1 MVDSIEESQV
11 PEQGHALCSM
21 KAPLGQMCCWSCSLG
36 IPWGPVIVSE
46 LELARMG
53 ASQGFPRA
61 AVPMGVFSRGTTSIL
76 GSLSCGARE
85 ARSACAAT

>member
-46 LELARMG
+46 LESG
-53 ASQGFPRA
+53 
-61 AVPMGVFSRGTTSIL
+61 
-76 GSLSCGARE
+76 E
-85 ARSACAAT
+85 